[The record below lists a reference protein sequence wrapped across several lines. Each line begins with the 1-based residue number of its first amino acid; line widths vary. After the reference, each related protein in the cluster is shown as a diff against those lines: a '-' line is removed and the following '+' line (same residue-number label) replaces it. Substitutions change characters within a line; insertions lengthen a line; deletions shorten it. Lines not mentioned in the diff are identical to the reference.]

1 MKNGLKKDYYLSC
14 DELPIYNWQKCLDGN
29 LTYLRKNEEGS
40 EDNDNLA
47 WWDFLNDYYDVIG
60 FSDQQLQLNELKER
74 YLMALLDY
82 LEAPENQQAF
92 LSNELTWS
100 KDALDFFTKNK
111 EQNQEVKSSI
121 LTSVVDLQDIFKYQI
136 NEYKTTVLKFHIM
149 MKKAEK
155 LTQNG

>member
-14 DELPIYNWQKCLDGN
+14 DELPIYNWQKCLDGD
-29 LTYLRKNEEGS
+29 LTFLRKNDEGS

-111 EQNQEVKSSI
+111 EQNQGVKSSI
-121 LTSVVDLQDIFKYQI
+121 LTSVVQLQSIFKYQI

-149 MKKAEK
+149 MKEAEK

>member
-1 MKNGLKKDYYLSC
+1 MTNGLKKDYFLKC
-14 DELPIYNWQKCLDGN
+14 DELPIYNWQKCLDGD
-29 LTYLRKNEEGS
+29 LTYLRKNDDGS

-47 WWDFLNDYYDVIG
+47 WWDFLNDYYEVIG

-82 LEAPENQQAF
+82 LEAPEEKQAF
-92 LSNELTWS
+92 LSNELNWS

-111 EQNQEVKSSI
+111 DSNQEVKSTI
-121 LTSVVDLQDIFKYQI
+121 LTSVVQLQSIFKYQI

-149 MKKAEK
+149 MKEAEK
-155 LTQNG
+155 QTQNG

>member
-14 DELPIYNWQKCLDGN
+14 DELPIYNWQKCLDGD
-29 LTYLRKNEEGS
+29 LTFLRKNDEGS

-100 KDALDFFTKNK
+100 KDALDFFTKNN
-111 EQNQEVKSSI
+111 EQNQDVKSSI
-121 LTSVVDLQDIFKYQI
+121 LKSVVDLQDVFKYQI